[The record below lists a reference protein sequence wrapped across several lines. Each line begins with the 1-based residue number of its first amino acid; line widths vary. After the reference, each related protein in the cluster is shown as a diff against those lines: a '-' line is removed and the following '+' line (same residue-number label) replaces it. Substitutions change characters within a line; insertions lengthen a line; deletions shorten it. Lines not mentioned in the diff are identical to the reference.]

1 MTETNNIS
9 STPRDKRF
17 VDVTRNQDYVLI
29 FVPLPYINRQFICEV
44 PMLLGSNNFR
54 GSFS

>member
-29 FVPLPYINRQFICEV
+29 FVPLPYINRQFTCEV